1 MNGFTHL
8 NNLISR
14 VYWIVGEGY
23 HGQDHI
29 GICLSIWLRCVEQL
43 GFRRNIF
50 RELFLANRFPL
61 VYLIYIFHRGLY
73 RLAFNL
79 QKVYSI
85 KPFDFEK

>member
-1 MNGFTHL
+1 MVKIILAFVYLFGFVVL
-8 NNLISR
+8 SN
-14 VYWIVGEGY
+14 WAF
-23 HGQDHI
+23 D
-29 GICLSIWLRCVEQL
+29 GIFSES
-43 GFRRNIF
+43 
-50 RELFLANRFPL
+50 LFLANRFPL